1 MAGIFEAPKGYEV
14 TERQIICDDKVL
26 KKWVASFVIR
36 EDVTL
41 KEDGSVDVNGD
52 VDFISRRENSGQ
64 SVILRVNPLFL
75 DQIPLRFN
83 EIKGNFDCSD
93 CRIDKLDHLPEKVGG
108 DFICR
113 GYISTLNEE
122 DIRGHC

>member
-1 MAGIFEAPKGYEV
+1 MIW
-14 TERQIICDDKVL
+14 DDKVL
-26 KKWVASFVIR
+26 KKWIALFVIR

-64 SVILRVNPLFL
+64 SVISRVNPLFL

-93 CRIDKLDHLPEKVGG
+93 NKKKFTKEEVRKVCKVKEN
-108 DFICR
+108 I
-113 GYISTLNEE
+113 YV
-122 DIRGHC
+122 